1 MNKHCIFMLS
11 PLPNLLFQVGVSEY
25 DEVRWRQQQFIKII
39 QIEVKLS
46 YVLRLEAASFDII
59 KKSYLGKDGLI
70 SLVAGDQTQQKSDQK
85 LNHLINQ
92 IIKPLLKIKHS
103 CSQTWKLIVDKYI
116 LKLILKNWLDQTSNI
131 LAQSRLTIP
140 QCKSQWG
147 W

>member
-1 MNKHCIFMLS
+1 MLS

-25 DEVRWRQQQFIKII
+25 DEVRRRQQQFIKII

-70 SLVAGDQTQQKSDQK
+70 SLVAGDQTKQKSGQK

-103 CSQTWKLIVDKYI
+103 CSQT
-116 LKLILKNWLDQTSNI
+116 
-131 LAQSRLTIP
+131 
-140 QCKSQWG
+140 
-147 W
+147 